1 MTTQVPNAHTYTPA
15 SAALADHW
23 AAFVAFAT
31 SSLQH
36 WTPDFQATDR
46 LVLRQGAQQMRLH
59 YDSVSGNVLGQLDP
73 LGTMTDAQGTGA
85 SASAC
90 EEVVIIANAT
100 FAARGVIA
108 EYDDAMYWGLYGA
121 TLENVEQATHFGIVV
136 TPFNADD
143 DAHIT
148 GHGVFAGSPRFTS
161 SSGAEVW
168 ASPTSGQRTRI
179 RIGVN
184 DWDSV
189 QAQAN
194 QTTDGGVVA
203 GRVRYPPIIVETN
216 GVATSTSSGT
226 PFAFTRYIRQA
237 SAAEYN
243 RVVRPSTQSD
253 QAWLHVGY
261 NTSTSPL
268 LMLWDKTVTP

>member
-15 SAALADHW
+15 NAALADHW

-31 SSLQH
+31 GSLQH
-36 WTPDFQATDR
+36 WTVEFQAADR
-46 LVLRQGAQQMRLH
+46 LVLRQGTQQMRLH

-108 EYDDAMYWGLYGA
+108 EYEDAMYWGLYGA

-143 DAHIT
+143 DPHIT
-148 GHGVFAGSPRFTS
+148 GHGVFAGAPRLWA
-161 SSGAEVW
+161 SSGTGLW
-168 ASPTSGQRTRI
+168 TGSSLGQQTRV
-179 RIGVN
+179 RIGVSV
-184 DWDSV
+184 WDTVRADAS
-189 QAQAN
+189 QAPV
-194 QTTDGGVVA
+194 GGVIA
-203 GRVRYPPIIVETN
+203 GRTRFPPVVLRTN
-216 GVATSTSSGT
+216 GEAPSTDSAI
-226 PFAFTRYIRQA
+226 PFGFTRYARQA
-237 SAAEYN
+237 TAAQDN

-261 NTSTSPL
+261 NTSTNPL